1 MAKRTSKRI
10 IRFNKQNNTEL
21 CRCITLFCIF
31 LCWFCTTNDVKM
43 PSFVFH
49 GECKQAA
56 TKFYFA
62 CWTWIWSLGIQ
73 IQEGSHIHSTKYVSR
88 NNGDKDWE
96 NANSLFEQH
105 SRYCCVV
112 GSLIPSLTFN
122 SPLSPWNI
130 FKCTPPLSVSL
141 GAVWV

>member
-10 IRFNKQNNTEL
+10 IRFNEQNNNFVGASHFFVYFSAGFAQLTMWKCLVLCSMENVNKQQQNFISLAEL
-21 CRCITLFCIF
+21 EYGPLEFKFRRVCIHL
-31 LCWFCTTNDVKM
+31 
-43 PSFVFH
+43 
-49 GECKQAA
+49 
-56 TKFYFA
+56 
-62 CWTWIWSLGIQ
+62 
-73 IQEGSHIHSTKYVSR
+73 TKYESR

-105 SRYCCVV
+105 SRYRCVV

-122 SPLSPWNI
+122 SPLSLWNI
-130 FKCTPPLSVSL
+130 FKSTPPLSVSL